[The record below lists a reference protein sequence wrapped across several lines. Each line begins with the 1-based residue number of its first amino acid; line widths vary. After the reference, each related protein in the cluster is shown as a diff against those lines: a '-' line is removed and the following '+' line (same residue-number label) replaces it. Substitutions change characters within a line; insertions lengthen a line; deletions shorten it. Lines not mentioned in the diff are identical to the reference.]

1 MPKPGVGDEP
11 EKGKARKA
19 IGEITIRTFVALV
32 AKLLV
37 SRSPSLCLPAGE
49 GLRLYADMEALGG
62 FMSYPTIDEL
72 LLFGSSLGQLVCW
85 PPGLVPAIPA
95 TRQ

>member
-32 AKLLV
+32 AKLL
-37 SRSPSLCLPAGE
+37 
-49 GLRLYADMEALGG
+49 ADNIRELTGW
-62 FMSYPTIDEL
+62 PTN
-72 LLFGSSLGQLVCW
+72 
-85 PPGLVPAIPA
+85 
-95 TRQ
+95 